1 MSMIVLTAGLLDSFQ
16 DRGRTGWRHWGI
28 NPGGAM
34 DWQAMQQA
42 NIVLNNKPHEAV
54 LELHFPASTFL
65 METNLLLALAGADFG
80 AELDGEPVALY
91 KPFWAM
97 TGSVLKFTHR
107 HRGQRAYLA
116 VKKGWKLNSW
126 LNSCSTH
133 LQLQTGGFHGRAL
146 QKTDRI
152 GCSHEASDLLKSRT
166 QFGWGIAERRPDID
180 STVLRVVTAKDWPE
194 LSYKSRQFF
203 AEGRFEISKHANRM
217 GYQLNGPV
225 LKRDKEQELFSFG
238 VNSGAIQLLPNGQ
251 LIILMADHQVT
262 GGYPVIGYVISVDL
276 PKLAQWG
283 AGKKFTFSLSSLSAA
298 EQAEEA
304 QRRDRRLEQFYC
316 SEKWKQIADHR
327 E

>member
-1 MSMIVLTAGLLDSFQ
+1 MIVLTAGLLDSFQ

-42 NIVLNNKPHEAV
+42 NIVLNNNPYESV

-80 AELDGEPVALY
+80 AELDAEPVALY
-91 KPFWAM
+91 KPFWAR
-97 TGSVLKFTHR
+97 TGSVLKFTR
-107 HRGQRAYLA
+107 RNRGQRTYLA
-116 VKKGWKLNSW
+116 VKNGWKLSNW

-146 QKTDRI
+146 QKADRI
-152 GCSHEASDLLKSRT
+152 ESCREASDLFKSHGR
-166 QFGWGIAERRPDID
+166 FGWGIAERRQDID
-180 STVLRVVTAKDWPE
+180 STELRVVPAKDWSD
-194 LSYKSRQFF
+194 LSKQSRQLF
-203 AEGRFEISKHANRM
+203 AEGIFEISKHADRM

-225 LKRDKEQELFSFG
+225 LERNKEQELLSFG
-238 VNSGAIQLLPNGQ
+238 VNSGAIQLLPSGQ

-262 GGYPVIGYVISVDL
+262 GGYPVIGYVISADL

-283 AGKKFTFSLSSLSAA
+283 TGKKFTFSLSSLNDA

-304 QRRDRRLEQFYC
+304 QRRDCRLEQFYC
-316 SEKWKQIADHR
+316 SEKWKQIDDHQ